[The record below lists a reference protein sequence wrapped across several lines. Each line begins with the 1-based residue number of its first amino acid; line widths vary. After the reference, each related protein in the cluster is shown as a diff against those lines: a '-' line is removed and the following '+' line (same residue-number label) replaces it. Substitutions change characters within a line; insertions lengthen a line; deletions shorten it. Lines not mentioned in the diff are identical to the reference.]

1 MVIKM
6 VMIENNDASVGIDL
20 IFAIVLLMSAV
31 MMAILIMPTLSGE
44 DRDWRIKQYMVT
56 TRATDNLVQDTGEEG
71 WENSWKVNYSNITKI
86 GFLYVHDDKKIQKVL
101 DKTKIDVLMISY
113 TDNQTGAIWW
123 EFPRNDTS
131 REERRNATRALGLEG
146 YNFYMQLHPVGL
158 NLFNSTILDAN
169 VRRVNGTSL
178 DTTSVVDRY
187 VYIIDPHSDD
197 QIKYIKYDNEAVHYR
212 LNIWVW

>member
-1 MVIKM
+1 M

-187 VYIIDPHSDD
+187 VYIIDTHSDD

>member
-1 MVIKM
+1 MAVM
-6 VMIENNDASVGIDL
+6 MIENDDASVGIDL

-86 GFLYVHDDKKIQKVL
+86 GFLYVYDDKKIQKVL

-113 TDNQTGAIWW
+113 IDNQTGITWW
-123 EFPRNDTS
+123 EFPGTGAS

-146 YNFYMQLHPVGL
+146 YDFYMQLHPVGL
-158 NLFNSTILDAN
+158 NLFNSTFLDTN
-169 VRRVNGTSL
+169 VRRINGTGL

-187 VYIIDPHSDD
+187 VYVIDPDSDD